1 MKQGDSFLEHI
12 VERLAK
18 RYARALLLRYIIETA
33 PEAANDNS
41 PPEPDNEPAS
51 AALRS
56 ARQIGGVI
64 DVETRPAAPPA
75 SPHPRPLSHS

>member
-18 RYARALLLRYIIETA
+18 RYARALLLHYIRETA

-41 PPEPDNEPAS
+41 PPEPDNEPAN
-51 AALRS
+51 AAIRS
-56 ARQIGGVI
+56 ARQTADVI
-64 DVETRPAAPPA
+64 DVENRPAPLRPPLT
-75 SPHPRPLSHS
+75 PGR